1 MRGREDRHNITAR
14 HGTGTQ
20 SFCGAHV
27 SDFSQ
32 IPLMLVV
39 ACAAPLGSIE
49 PAPLTSMPLGISDS
63 VIGLAA
69 FWASD
74 DNYFV
79 RAESAEGTAWYRIEM
94 EALPETGDDVT
105 RRAMAELLAD
115 VTPIGGGRVAFP
127 WGSSGR
133 TVYRVWRSQSTG
145 AAARFKIRAVRA
157 ARSRRLPA

>member
-1 MRGREDRHNITAR
+1 
-14 HGTGTQ
+14 
-20 SFCGAHV
+20 
-27 SDFSQ
+27 
-32 IPLMLVV
+32 MLVV

-49 PAPLTSMPLGISDS
+49 PAPLTSMPLGIGAL
-63 VIGLAA
+63 VTGLAA

-79 RAESAEGTAWYRIEM
+79 RAESAAGTVWYRIES
-94 EALPETGDDVT
+94 EAVAETTDDAT
-105 RRAMAELLAD
+105 RLAMAELLAN

-127 WGSSGR
+127 LGSSGR

-145 AAARFKIRAVRA
+145 AAARFKILAVRA

>member
-1 MRGREDRHNITAR
+1 
-14 HGTGTQ
+14 
-20 SFCGAHV
+20 
-27 SDFSQ
+27 
-32 IPLMLVV
+32 MLVV

-49 PAPLTSMPLGISDS
+49 PAPLTSMPLGISAS
-63 VIGLAA
+63 VSGLAA

-79 RAESAEGTAWYRIEM
+79 RAESADGTTWYRIES
-94 EALPETGDDVT
+94 EPLPETGDDAT
-105 RRAMAELLAD
+105 RHAMAALLAD

-127 WGSSGR
+127 LGSSGR

-145 AAARFKIRAVRA
+145 AAARFKILAVRA